1 MAIFQSN
8 VQKAEKIATQM
19 SSDSDVVQKQYHMQ
33 YVRQ

>member
-19 SSDSDVVQKQYHMQ
+19 SSDSDTVQKQYHMQ